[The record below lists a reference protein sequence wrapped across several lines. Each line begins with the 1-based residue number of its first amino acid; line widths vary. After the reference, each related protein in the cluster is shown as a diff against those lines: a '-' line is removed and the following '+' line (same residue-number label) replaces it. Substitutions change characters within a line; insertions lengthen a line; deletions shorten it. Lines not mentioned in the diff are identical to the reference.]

1 MREVSV
7 PIAAPEREAIVAAL
21 ERLLAWPE
29 VARSPQLGK
38 FLDYIVRRTLDGD
51 EQSIKAY
58 SIAVDVLGR
67 GEDFDP
73 QSDPIVRVQARR
85 LRGLLDEYYRTDGA
99 AESPQILLPV
109 GRYVP
114 EFAYDARPIP
124 ISAEPARSASKLPIL
139 RPKGVTLSWF
149 TLLAIAL
156 GVGLLVYSLST
167 WGGRQQGALAA
178 ADAML
183 PPSVTIVEF
192 QNLTD
197 PGAPTPP
204 VSGLAIEL
212 VTDLGQ
218 FEDIEVRYGGTGGES
233 NGVAAAA
240 PASDFVLT
248 GIVRLDRDVVQYS
261 AILTDTRTTSVVWS
275 HTIPVSAS
283 DAGAMDVLDLVS
295 RRLSLVLG
303 SSRGPLHARA
313 RQFLASTTLT
323 GEQVSLYLCRIMFDV
338 YRDTGSAPDAERV
351 GTCLTA
357 LPETERQNPVALAI
371 SASLTAE
378 LVNPEIAPD
387 VSADDRFRIAA
398 TSLERAIGQSPI
410 SSFIWE
416 QRARLQED
424 MGEPRMARAD
434 FGSSLQLNPAN
445 ADALAAYARLLAFGG
460 ELAQAGPLAGEAVEH
475 SPSAPPWYQVVP
487 ALAAL
492 RDADYASAITRAELY
507 AQADRELGPILAI
520 MAGQGAEDSAVVNRY
535 LPQVL
540 DVAAF
545 RAGGVLP
552 RLRQRI
558 TDEVLIEAIGGALLS
573 AGVPRD
579 ALDHAY

>member
-1 MREVSV
+1 V
-7 PIAAPEREAIVAAL
+7 PVAAPERDAIMAAL

-29 VARSPQLGK
+29 IARSPQLGK

-99 AESPQILLPV
+99 TESLQILLPV

-114 EFAYDARPIP
+114 EFAHDALLPSGSGVQAASADQARTARPG
-124 ISAEPARSASKLPIL
+124 
-139 RPKGVTLSWF
+139 GVTLSWF
-149 TLLAIAL
+149 ALVAIAA
-156 GVGLLVYSLST
+156 GVGLLAYSLST
-167 WGGRQQGALAA
+167 WGPRKGALAA
-178 ADAML
+178 ADAMK
-183 PPSVTIVEF
+183 PPNVTIVEF
-192 QNLTD
+192 QNLAD
-197 PGAPTPP
+197 AGMPAPQ

-233 NGVAAAA
+233 SGVTAEV

-295 RRLSLVLG
+295 RRLSLILG
-303 SSRGPLHARA
+303 SSRGPLHART
-313 RQFLASTTLT
+313 RQFLASETPA

-338 YRDTGSAPDAERV
+338 YRDTGGASDAERA
-351 GTCLTA
+351 GACITA

-378 LVNPEIAPD
+378 LADPQIAPD
-387 VSADDRFRIAA
+387 VSVDDRFRIAA
-398 TSLERAIGQSPI
+398 TNLERAIGLSPI

-424 MGEPRMARAD
+424 MGDARMARAD

-460 ELAQAGPLAGEAVEH
+460 ELAQARPLAGEAVEH

-492 RDADYASAITRAELY
+492 RDANYADAIARAELY

-520 MAGQGAEDSAVVNRY
+520 MAGQGAGDSAVVNRY

-558 TDEVLIEAIGGALLS
+558 TDEVLIEAIGGALLN

-579 ALDHAY
+579 ALDRAY

>member
-1 MREVSV
+1 MPV
-7 PIAAPEREAIVAAL
+7 AAPERDAIMAAL

-29 VARSPQLGK
+29 IARSPQLGK

-85 LRGLLDEYYRTDGA
+85 LRGLLDEYYRTAGA

-114 EFAYDARPIP
+114 EFLHGAPESVRPIETEPVGSAPAARPG
-124 ISAEPARSASKLPIL
+124 
-139 RPKGVTLSWF
+139 GVTLSWF
-149 TLLAIAL
+149 ALLAIAA
-156 GVGLLVYSLST
+156 GVGLLAYSLST
-167 WGGRQQGALAA
+167 WGPRQGVMAA
-178 ADAML
+178 ADAMR

-192 QNLTD
+192 QNLADGGTLV
-197 PGAPTPP
+197 PP

-212 VTDLGQ
+212 VTDLDQ
-218 FEDIEVRYGGTGGES
+218 FEDIDVRYGGAGGES
-233 NGVAAAA
+233 NGVADGA
-240 PASDFVLT
+240 PASDFILT
-248 GIVRLDRDVVQYS
+248 GIVRLDGDVVQYS
-261 AILTDTRTTSVVWS
+261 VILTDTRSTSVVWD
-275 HTIPVSAS
+275 HTIPVSAAE
-283 DAGAMDVLDLVS
+283 AGAADVLDMVS

-303 SSRGPLHARA
+303 STRGPLHAGA
-313 RQFLASTTLT
+313 RRLLASGIPP
-323 GEQVSLYLCRIMFDV
+323 GEQVSLYLCHIMFDV
-338 YRDTGSAPDAERV
+338 YRDTGGTADAERAAA
-351 GTCLTA
+351 CIAA
-357 LPETERQNPVALAI
+357 LPETERQDPVALAI

-378 LVNPEIAPD
+378 FASPEAPD

-398 TSLERAIGQSPI
+398 TSLERAIRLSPI

-424 MGEPRMARAD
+424 MGDPGKARAD

-460 ELAQAGPLAGEAVEH
+460 GLAQAGTLAGEAVEH
-475 SPSAPPWYQVVP
+475 SPSAPPWYQLVP
-487 ALAAL
+487 TLAAL
-492 RDADYASAITRAELY
+492 RDANYADAIVRAELY

-545 RAGGVLP
+545 RAVGVLP
-552 RLRQRI
+552 RLRQRV
-558 TDEVLIEAIGGALLS
+558 TDEALLEAISGALLS
-573 AGVPRD
+573 AGVPPD
-579 ALDHAY
+579 ALTRAY